1 MTASILCSY
10 QITLKI
16 KNMALQSRKKETSGS
31 RNQTIKINP
40 YENYENV
47 MKLMANICAAGD
59 IESDNAFE
67 KAYKEALNK
76 EINGISLLD
85 FVEEKKESFANK
97 DFIHDLIRYCR
108 ILNVELES
116 HENTSHTQIVVA
128 GGFSSGKSSFL
139 NKLTNR
145 PKLLPTGVEPVSAVK
160 TYLYCSRNKK
170 EIQVKGVNQKNALI
184 ALDKD
189 ILQAIQ
195 HSNKSNTYLLAVLD
209 KLFVEVPSEKLDGLA
224 FIDTPG
230 YNNSDMANQY
240 SGKTDKETALEA
252 MSEGNVLFWLVDCER
267 GTIVADDI
275 EIVKQFDGPKLFI
288 FNKAD
293 KKRNDVKMI
302 VDDAAK
308 TIRKFFSDDEVI
320 DIIAYST
327 LDDKVY
333 YSNKSG
339 QRTIEQI
346 LQQVRQV
353 GGSGYSEIE
362 NLKGTMASLFN
373 QEIAESEK
381 LINRLKSSYKEK
393 VALKDEIQEDFHN
406 VKETRDSLLA
416 DVRKCMI
423 DSYNEIMKA
432 ADERT
437 LIMISY
443 KTNFKKFWN
452 AVYDDYADRWR
463 DGGLKAALDNADDA
477 LSRID
482 KMWDSPKIRYT
493 YFTEEDRNSIIQGIE
508 TLTESYVDKY
518 QELYDD
524 VCEQCDSIKNNL
536 DNEHKF
542 LEAIKKYREVFFNA
556 ILAGIR
562 AYMND
567 VTAEEVSYDDNEEN
581 ETDKMSE
588 IFKFIEESNFSMF
601 RHCFEGTGIDM
612 SVCNPDGY
620 NPLTYAAKVGNYSM
634 VKFMLDNGADP
645 QAYDRNGY
653 NALHTAV
660 ENQYR
665 TICELLVDE
674 CPDLIDTETSK
685 GETISDLANKHTFSK
700 WLTKEIL

>member
-393 VALKDEIQEDFHN
+393 VERKDKIQEDLN
-406 VKETRDSLLA
+406 EKKEIIDNLLTNA
-416 DVRKCMI
+416 RNTII
-423 DSYNEIMKA
+423 DSYNEVLDAAKARWDIMK
-432 ADERT
+432 
-437 LIMISY
+437 SY
-443 KTNFKKFWN
+443 DTNFIKFWN
-452 AVYDDYADRWR
+452 AVQKDYLDMTFTRNLGSSLGEASD
-463 DGGLKAALDNADDA
+463 ALD
-477 LSRID
+477 RIN
-482 KMWDSPKIRYT
+482 KMWDSANVRYT
-493 YFTEEDRNSIIQGIE
+493 FYTEEDRTDILENIE
-508 TLTESYVDKY
+508 VLAKSYLDKR
-518 QELYDD
+518 QEWYDD
-524 VCEQCDSIKNNL
+524 VCGQCDDIKTDLN
-536 DNEHKF
+536 NEHKF
-542 LEAIKKYREVFFNA
+542 LDAIKKYREIFFNA

-562 AYMND
+562 TYMKD

-581 ETDKMSE
+581 ETDKMSD
-588 IFKFIEESNFSMF
+588 IFKFIGESNFSMF
-601 RHCFEGTGIDM
+601 RHCFEGSGIDM
-612 SVCNPDGY
+612 SVCNHDGY

-634 VKFMLDNGADP
+634 VKFMIDSGADP
-645 QAYDRNGY
+645 LIYDRNGY
-653 NALHTAV
+653 NVLHTAV
-660 ENQYR
+660 EHQYR
-665 TICELLVDE
+665 TICELLIKE
-674 CPDLIDTETSK
+674 YPDLIDTETQS

-700 WLTKEIL
+700 WLTKQIY

>member
-1 MTASILCSY
+1 
-10 QITLKI
+10 
-16 KNMALQSRKKETSGS
+16 MALQSRKKETSGNKS
-31 RNQTIKINP
+31 QTIKINP

-59 IESDNAFE
+59 TESDNAFE
-67 KAYKEALNK
+67 KAYKGALDKN
-76 EINGISLLD
+76 INGISLLD
-85 FVEEKKESFANK
+85 FVEEKKENFANK

-160 TYLYCSRNKK
+160 TYLYCSKNKK

-209 KLFVEVPSEKLDGLA
+209 KLFVEVPSAKLDGLA

-230 YNNSDMANQY
+230 YNNSDIANQY

-252 MSEGNVLFWLVDCER
+252 MSEGNVLFWLVDCDR

-275 EIVKQFDGPKLFI
+275 EIIKQFEGPKLII

-293 KKRNDVKMI
+293 KKKNDAKMI

-308 TIRKFFSDDEVI
+308 TIKKYFSDDEII

-327 LDDKVY
+327 LDDKIY
-333 YSNKSG
+333 YSQKSG
-339 QRTIEQI
+339 QQTMERI

-362 NLKGTMASLFN
+362 NIKESLGHLFN
-373 QEIAESEK
+373 TEITLSEK
-381 LINRLKSSYKEK
+381 QINRLKSSYKEK
-393 VALKDEIQEDFHN
+393 VERKDEIQEDLN
-406 VKETRDSLLA
+406 EKKEIIDNILA
-416 DVRKCMI
+416 DVRNIII
-423 DSYNEIMKA
+423 DSYNEIDSA
-432 ADERT
+432 ADARWD
-437 LIMISY
+437 IMKSY
-443 KTNFKKFWN
+443 DTNFIKFWQ
-452 AVYDDYADRWR
+452 AVCDDYADRWR
-463 DGGLKAALDNADDA
+463 DGGLKDALDNAYNA
-477 LSRID
+477 LDRIN
-482 KMWDSPKIRYT
+482 KMWDSPNVRYSL
-493 YFTEEDRNSIIQGIE
+493 YKEEDRANALKDIE
-508 TLTESYVDKY
+508 ILAKSYVDKR
-518 QELYDD
+518 QEWYDD
-524 VCEQCDSIKNNL
+524 VCEQCDSIKTDL
-536 DNEHKF
+536 DNERKF

-588 IFKFIEESNFSMF
+588 IFKFIGDSNFSMF

-674 CPDLIDTETSK
+674 CPDLIDTETSR